1 MESDFV
7 DIESPIFVLHRR
19 DTSAYGLVT
28 LQASAGCA
36 AHSTDRATGKK
47 RGEAAEAAFLA
58 RATYLGF
65 SVLHPWG
72 ESNRYDA
79 VVDLGRTM
87 LRVQVKSAT
96 SYHDGYTIKTTGAN
110 GHIYT
115 RDEIDFVAGYVIPE
129 SIWYIIPVDVI
140 GGRGTIKFRPHTR
153 RVVKPFYER
162 YREAWCLL
170 GCSPSERG
178 WEDIPVRCRGREVG
192 VQCQVCP
199 VIK

>member
-1 MESDFV
+1 MESDSGDVECPLFILQGR
-7 DIESPIFVLHRR
+7 DASARGLTLH
-19 DTSAYGLVT
+19 
-28 LQASAGCA
+28 ASAGCA
-36 AHSTDRATGKK
+36 GHSTDRGTGKK

-79 VVDLGRTM
+79 VIDLGRTM

-96 SYHDGYTIKTTGAN
+96 SYHDGYTIKTTAAN
-110 GHIYT
+110 GHMYT

-129 SIWYIIPVDVI
+129 SIWYIMPVDAI
-140 GGRGTIKFRPHTR
+140 GGRGTIKFRPYTR
-153 RVVKPFYER
+153 REVKPFYER

-170 GCSPSERG
+170 DCSLSERG
-178 WEDIPVRCRGREVG
+178 WEDIPVQCRGREVG

-199 VIK
+199 QSK